1 MEQSQTMLGDPV
13 RPVKPA
19 HGRNTGAQ
27 KEKTMGDAV
36 LLDRQGRVATLT
48 LNRPEQLNVMNTEL
62 SLGLRQSLQ
71 VCADDTDVRAVIL
84 TGQGRAF
91 SGGGDI
97 KFFVSELQTRTIGP
111 SFEKM
116 MPILHTAIGL
126 VREMQKPVIAA
137 LNGVAAGGGLGLA
150 LACDFRIVSAKA
162 GLVTAFLGIGASPDS
177 SSTFFL
183 PRFVGMG
190 RATALFMR
198 NTPVSAQEA
207 LELGLATA
215 VVPPENV
222 LEEATSLADEL
233 AQGPTAAFGR
243 TKLLLNQ
250 SFGSSFQEQL
260 HSEARSITISAQSPD
275 FAEGVTAFVEKRK
288 PRFQGK

>member
-1 MEQSQTMLGDPV
+1 ME
-13 RPVKPA
+13 
-19 HGRNTGAQ
+19 
-27 KEKTMGDAV
+27 DAV
-36 LLDRQGRVATLT
+36 LLERQSSVATIT
-48 LNRPEQLNVMNTEL
+48 LNRPEQFNVMNTEL
-62 SLGLRQSLQ
+62 SMGLRQSLQ
-71 VCADDTDVRAVIL
+71 DCADDPDVRAIIL
-84 TGQGRAF
+84 TGNGKAF

-116 MPILHTAIGL
+116 MPMLHAAIYL
-126 VREMQKPVIAA
+126 VRETQKPVVAA

-150 LACDFRIVSAKA
+150 LACDFRVMSAKA
-162 GLVTAFLGIGASPDS
+162 NLVTAFLGIGASPDS

-190 RATALFMR
+190 KATELFMR
-198 NTPVSAQEA
+198 NTPVSAEEA
-207 LELGLATA
+207 LNMGLVTA
-215 VVPPENV
+215 VAPPEKV
-222 LEEATSLADEL
+222 LEEATTLAHEL

-288 PRFQGK
+288 ASFKGK

>member
-1 MEQSQTMLGDPV
+1 MLH
-13 RPVKPA
+13 A
-19 HGRNTGAQ
+19 
-27 KEKTMGDAV
+27 
-36 LLDRQGRVATLT
+36 
-48 LNRPEQLNVMNTEL
+48 
-62 SLGLRQSLQ
+62 
-71 VCADDTDVRAVIL
+71 
-84 TGQGRAF
+84 
-91 SGGGDI
+91 
-97 KFFVSELQTRTIGP
+97 
-111 SFEKM
+111 
-116 MPILHTAIGL
+116 AISL

-150 LACDFRIVSAKA
+150 LACDFRIMSAKA
-162 GLVTAFLGIGASPDS
+162 NLVTAFLGIGASPDS

-190 RATALFMR
+190 KATELFMR

-207 LELGLATA
+207 LDLGLATA

-222 LEEATSLADEL
+222 LEEALRLADEL

-288 PRFQGK
+288 PSFKGK